1 MHFCFSVNLFAL
13 SHLETLTSS
22 LCLDELEEVNG
33 NERYKKES
41 AFVMAAAKNERQ
53 TDCAAFRFLG
63 THLTTPN
70 GSGLP
75 ERETNISQC

>member
-22 LCLDELEEVNG
+22 LCLDELEEGKEEVNG

-53 TDCAAFRFLG
+53 SVTARAQHF
-63 THLTTPN
+63 
-70 GSGLP
+70 GS
-75 ERETNISQC
+75 